1 MILDKYILKNHLIP
15 FIYASLS
22 LMGIFLLQFLMKF
35 ADRLVGKGLGFWI
48 ITKLIVYN
56 LAWMVVLVIPMA
68 TLIATLMAYGNM
80 SQNDEITIIKS
91 SGVSLYRMM
100 AAPLLASVVL
110 TYLLF
115 LFNNDVLPDANHK
128 AKVLMQDISRQKPT
142 LSLTPGVFSQEIT
155 NFSILA
161 RGVNPK
167 TNMLSDLTIY
177 NYSNP
182 NKIDIVTAH
191 KGKLFFSKDQ
201 TKLIMD
207 LKDGEIHQSD
217 IADKNLYRKL
227 LFKKHRIIMSAE
239 QFSFQQSG
247 PGVPRGD
254 RELSISAM
262 SYIIDSLNRIK
273 QNSLNSLNKQVEKYF
288 FISPIYNKY
297 AVSNKGK
304 KDAVFAKAIEKVTI
318 AKNVILSNYNRMAFL
333 QDRINGY
340 WVEIYK
346 KYALPFAIIVFVI
359 IGVPIGVK
367 VKKGGFGVA
376 ASISLFF
383 FLIYWA
389 FLIGGEKLG
398 NRNML
403 SPFLGMWAANI
414 LLTFIGIILIIKTVK
429 ETNIIQLTKLSKFI
443 PQKLKF
449 LSPGTNENIR

>member
-262 SYIIDSLNRIK
+262 SYIIDSLKQIK
-273 QNSLNSLNKQVEKYF
+273 QNSINSLNKQVEKYF
-288 FISPIYNKY
+288 FISPSFNKY

-304 KDAVFAKAIEKVTI
+304 KGAVFAKAIEKVTI

-429 ETNIIQLTKLSKFI
+429 ETNIIQLTKLRKFI
-443 PQKLKF
+443 PRKLKF
-449 LSPGTNENIR
+449 PSPGTNENIR

>member
-262 SYIIDSLNRIK
+262 SYIIDSLKQIK
-273 QNSLNSLNKQVEKYF
+273 QNSINSLNKQVEKYF
-288 FISPIYNKY
+288 FISPSFNKY

-304 KDAVFAKAIEKVTI
+304 KGAVFAKAIEKVTI